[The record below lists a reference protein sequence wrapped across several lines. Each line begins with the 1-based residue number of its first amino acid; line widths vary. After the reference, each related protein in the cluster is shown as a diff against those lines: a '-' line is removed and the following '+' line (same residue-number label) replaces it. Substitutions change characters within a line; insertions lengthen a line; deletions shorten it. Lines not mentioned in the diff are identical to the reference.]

1 MSNDYECLILSICFI
16 FEQKTQKM
24 VPVSFIVPIGFDWA
38 CTLLGNSL
46 HSPMA
51 EPNLGLSF
59 DDVLLVP
66 QRSSVLPN
74 LVELSSSLTSDIS
87 LTSPVVSAAMDTVSG
102 SELAIAL
109 AREGGIGVIHR
120 ACPIEEQV
128 MMVSRV
134 KRSENAVIHEPL
146 TVSKEMTVGQIC
158 DMVLEVGFSGFP
170 VVSEEGLLEGMVTGR
185 DVRYFDDKN
194 AKVAEVMTPREKL
207 VVGEPST
214 SMEEARRI
222 LYLNRIEKLPLVNSE
237 GHLVGLITGAD
248 IEKRI
253 TYTSAAKDPAGR
265 LRCGAAVGV
274 GPDFRDRGEALIE
287 AGADALFID
296 AATGHTDRVMEVV
309 SELRSLGETPVVAG
323 NVVTEAGARDLISAG
338 ASAIKVGVG
347 PGSICTTR
355 VIAGVGMP
363 QFSAIRNVAKVARE
377 AGVRVIADGGI
388 RYSGDIV
395 KALAA
400 GADLVMLGSLLAGTR
415 ESPGKTVH
423 FQGRRFKVYRG
434 MGSLGAM
441 KKGSSDRYSQNS
453 SGKLVAEGVEGRV
466 AYKGPLADVLF
477 QLMGGLRSGMGYVGA
492 NSLAELREF
501 AEFVRITPGGLR
513 ESHAH
518 DVTITEEPTNY
529 QPLGN

>member
-1 MSNDYECLILSICFI
+1 
-16 FEQKTQKM
+16 
-24 VPVSFIVPIGFDWA
+24 
-38 CTLLGNSL
+38 
-46 HSPMA
+46 MA
-51 EPNLGLSF
+51 EPLLGLSF
-59 DDVLLVP
+59 DDILLVP

-74 LVELSSSLTSDIS
+74 LVSLTSSLTPDIE
-87 LTSPVVSAAMDTVSG
+87 LTSPVVSAAMDTVSEA
-102 SELAIAL
+102 ELAIAL

-120 ACPIEEQV
+120 ACPVEEQHA
-128 MMVSRV
+128 MVSRV
-134 KRSENAVIHEPL
+134 KRSENAVIHTPEIV
-146 TVSKEMTVGQIC
+146 TKEMTVG
-158 DMVLEVGFSGFP
+158 EVRALVEERGFSGFP
-170 VVSEEGLLEGMVTGR
+170 VVSEDGILEGMVTGR
-185 DVRYFDDKN
+185 DLRYFDGETE
-194 AKVAEVMTPREKL
+194 KVAEVMTPRDRLITGGPET
-207 VVGEPST
+207 G
-214 SMEEARRI
+214 MEDARRI
-222 LYLNRIEKLPLVNSE
+222 LYENRIEKLPLVD
-237 GHLVGLITGAD
+237 GTGKLVGLITGAD

-253 TYTSAAKDPAGR
+253 TYTSSAKDPDGR

-274 GPDFRDRGEALIE
+274 GPDFLDRGQALVE

-296 AATGHTDRVMEVV
+296 AATGHTDRVMEVIG
-309 SELRSLGETPVVAG
+309 ELKSLGDLPVVAG
-323 NVVTEAGARDLISAG
+323 NVVTEQGARDLISAG

-363 QFSAIRNVAKVARE
+363 QFTAIRNVAEVARE

-423 FQGRRFKVYRG
+423 YQGRRFKTYRG

-441 KKGSSDRYSQNS
+441 KKGSGDRYSQNS
-453 SGKLVAEGVEGRV
+453 SGKMVAEGVEGRV
-466 AYKGPLADVLF
+466 AYKGPLADVLY

-492 NSLAELREF
+492 NNLGELRDF
-501 AEFVRITPGGLR
+501 AEFIRITPGGLR

>member
-1 MSNDYECLILSICFI
+1 
-16 FEQKTQKM
+16 
-24 VPVSFIVPIGFDWA
+24 
-38 CTLLGNSL
+38 
-46 HSPMA
+46 MA
-51 EPNLGLSF
+51 EPILGLSF

-66 QRSSVLPN
+66 QRSGVLPN
-74 LVELSSSLTSDIS
+74 GVSLSSSLTNNIE
-87 LTSPVVSAAMDTVSG
+87 LTSPVVSAAMDTVSE

-120 ACPIEEQV
+120 ACSIEEQV
-128 MMVSRV
+128 VMVSKV
-134 KRSENAVIHEPL
+134 KRSENAVIHSPEIV
-146 TVSKEMTVGQIC
+146 TKDMSVGQ
-158 DMVLEVGFSGFP
+158 VRELVGERGFSGFP
-170 VVSEEGLLEGMVTGR
+170 VVSEEGVLEGMVTGR
-185 DVRYFDDKN
+185 DLRYFDGDTE
-194 AKVAEVMTPREKL
+194 KVQQVMTPRERL
-207 VVGEPST
+207 VTGGPDT
-214 SMEEARRI
+214 GMEAARRI
-222 LYLNRIEKLPLVNSE
+222 LYENRIEKLPLVDAD
-237 GHLVGLITGAD
+237 GKLVGLITGAD

-253 TYTSAAKDPAGR
+253 TYTSAAKDPDGR

-274 GPDFRDRGEALIE
+274 GPDFKERGQALIE

-296 AATGHTDRVMEVV
+296 AATGHTDRVMDVI
-309 SELRSLGETPVVAG
+309 SELRSLGDLPVVAG
-323 NVVTEAGARDLISAG
+323 NVVTTAGAKDLVAAG

-363 QFSAIRNVAKVARE
+363 QFTAIRNVADVARE

-388 RYSGDIV
+388 RYSGDVV

-400 GADLVMLGSLLAGTR
+400 GADLVMLGSILAGTR

-423 FQGRRFKVYRG
+423 YQGRRFKTYRG

-441 KKGSSDRYSQNS
+441 KKGASDRYSQNS

-529 QPLGN
+529 QPLGG